1 MPEPKDSAVE
11 NLGRAIG
18 ICFMKVGV
26 VFISCDSKG
35 FTDAMNGYLVCNGP
49 DYDIWVQSLAS
60 YLQDLVPHVGGGIKA
75 YWANLLASCSC
86 GFSEY

>member
-1 MPEPKDSAVE
+1 
-11 NLGRAIG
+11 
-18 ICFMKVGV
+18 MKVGV

-60 YLQDLVPHVGGGIKA
+60 YLQDLVPHVGGNQGILGEFVSFV
-75 YWANLLASCSC
+75 LLRV
-86 GFSEY
+86 F